1 MSEYY
6 VWPRMDRSTAQ
17 QLFGQVSQ
25 TNGPDV
31 NLDPSSFDY
40 SGVGQRK
47 TSRELQELRDT
58 LIGIAE
64 PYGFKA
70 RRSYDAYEPGDDPGD
85 RARSELDHKL
95 TLTFHELVPMRWAE
109 AGSNEVWSWFSLAFL
124 PDLTHWRWRFA
135 RTSQR
140 DDWNAERWI
149 GGDLTRHTWARYWWR
164 PVRFNNDGELIEQ
177 LNETEMTQL
186 LERSD
191 ALGSNP
197 KLMWSFATR
206 RQEFYEL
213 YAQIGISKN
222 NAIGDITSRLLRRL
236 AYLNDAFLSE
246 ESLDSM
252 LDDFLG
258 EVRENLPAIK
268 EELTEKRTERT
279 GNKEIEPDTSLY

>member
-1 MSEYY
+1 MSEYF

-17 QLFGQVSQ
+17 QLFAQVSQ
-25 TNGPDV
+25 TSGPEM

-40 SGVGQRK
+40 SGVGRRK
-47 TSRELQELRDT
+47 TSRELQEIRDT

-70 RRSYDAYEPGDDPGD
+70 RRSYDAYAPSDDPGD
-85 RARSELDHKL
+85 KARSELDHKL
-95 TLTFHELVPMRWAE
+95 TLAFQGLVPMRWAE

-135 RTSQR
+135 RTSQE

-149 GGDLTRHTWARYWWR
+149 GGDLPRHTWARYWWR
-164 PVRFNNDGELIEQ
+164 PVRFNNDIALIEG

-197 KLMWSFATR
+197 KLMWVFANR
-206 RQEFYEL
+206 RHEFYEL
-213 YAQIGISKN
+213 YAKFGVTKN
-222 NAIGDITSRLLRRL
+222 NAIGDVSSRLLRRL

-246 ESLDSM
+246 DVLNSL
-252 LDDFLG
+252 LDGFLD
-258 EVRENLPAIK
+258 EIRENLPAIK
-268 EELTEKRTERT
+268 EELVEKRADREEKKRA
-279 GNKEIEPDTSLY
+279 ESDTSPE